1 VLEEKWGQSK
11 IKSMQNMIENV
22 WKQLLQKKPR
32 NVCPVGNEETH
43 IQQGHK
49 FDLVV
54 DVKIL
59 FIDNL

>member
-1 VLEEKWGQSK
+1 
-11 IKSMQNMIENV
+11 MQNMIENV

-32 NVCPVGNEETH
+32 NVCPVGHEETH